1 MQATGRVTAPVRVPQ
16 GEEARRAHVGKCL
29 AEVAEFILGNPYGTA
44 IIKWEPP
51 LSIYMELTRK
61 RAFKQSS

>member
-16 GEEARRAHVGKCL
+16 GEEARRAYLGKCMT
-29 AEVAEFILGNPYGTA
+29 EVAEFILANPYGTA
-44 IIKWEPP
+44 IIKWEPT

-61 RAFKQSS
+61 RAFKQSP